1 MIVTTLA
8 HSTWL
13 KKAAKQLET
22 KDGRVVI
29 VYELIVNASDEM
41 GLKAWAKHFREHYC
55 LDSKIDKLLKGTG
68 KSRAEYLRDLVFPDA
83 QDDFGPATRSGDF
96 AEILIADLLE
106 SHLGY
111 WVPRIRYSD
120 KMIRNE
126 SPKGADVIGF
136 KFADGGPEKPS
147 EKDALVTFESKAQLS
162 GKKAKGRLQDA
173 VNDSMKDEFRLG
185 ESLNAIKRRLIDQ
198 DKDEEAERVERFQ
211 EGLAIPY
218 VRESGA
224 AAVFCSSVYN
234 VANITGTDCS
244 MHENLDN
251 LMLIVV
257 HAKEFMKL
265 VHALYE
271 RAANEA

>member
-1 MIVTTLA
+1 
-8 HSTWL
+8 
-13 KKAAKQLET
+13 
-22 KDGRVVI
+22 
-29 VYELIVNASDEM
+29 
-41 GLKAWAKHFREHYC
+41 
-55 LDSKIDKLLKGTG
+55 
-68 KSRAEYLRDLVFPDA
+68 
-83 QDDFGPATRSGDF
+83 
-96 AEILIADLLE
+96 
-106 SHLGY
+106 
-111 WVPRIRYSD
+111 
-120 KMIRNE
+120 MIRNE

-162 GKKAKGRLQDA
+162 GKKPKTRLQDA

-198 DKDEEAERVERFQ
+198 DKDKEAERVERFQ

-234 VANITGTDCS
+234 IANITETDCS
-244 MHENLDN
+244 KHENLDN

-257 HAKEFMKL
+257 HAQEFMKL